1 MKTIKRAALLCI
13 AAAVSVSLAG
23 CGYAFVN
30 VKAELPPDIKKVYIP
45 AFINLTDEPSIGFT
59 MASALTREVMKSG
72 VLIPVPEEEADAQLI
87 GTVTS
92 VTYYNRI
99 YDEEDRA
106 VLVTI
111 NVDAGAKLVT
121 KDGRVV
127 WEVTDISYTDDYT
140 IGAGSTMLDS
150 GKEAALSLAA
160 EKLAADFHD
169 RLLFGY

>member
-1 MKTIKRAALLCI
+1 MKTIRRAALFCI
-13 AAAVSVSLAG
+13 AAAVSVTLAG

-30 VKAELPPDIKKVYIP
+30 VKAELPPDIKKIYIP
-45 AFINLTDEPSIGFT
+45 AFTNLTDEPSIGFT
-59 MASALTREVMKSG
+59 MASALTREMMKSG
-72 VLIPVPEEEADAQLI
+72 VLIPVPEADADAELI
-87 GTVTS
+87 GTVNAVS
-92 VTYYNRI
+92 YYNRV

-111 NVDAGAKLVT
+111 EVDAGAKLVR

-127 WEVTDISYTDDYT
+127 WEVADISFTDDYT
-140 IGAGSTMLDS
+140 IGGSSLMLDS
-150 GKEAALSLAA
+150 GKEAALELAA